1 MLSQMLASL
10 AFGFLHYTEM
20 EREQHLYIHF
30 THRNA
35 VARFL
40 LLHKLGGDLIHIL
53 LVERRATEVGFDV
66 GHGQD
71 TPIAVV
77 RLVGDIVFRYG
88 GQHVQRNTERLDAL
102 DIRYFENQVI
112 LQKLPTD
119 AVYRRNPSG
128 GKEAPRGNASID
140 S

>member
-1 MLSQMLASL
+1 MLSQMLASF

-20 EREQHLYIHF
+20 ERGQHLYMHF
-30 THRNA
+30 THCNA

-40 LLHKLGGDLIHIL
+40 LLHKLGGNLAHIL
-53 LVERRATEVGFDV
+53 LIQRGAAEESLNI

-77 RLVGDIVFRYG
+77 GFVGDIVFRYG
-88 GQHVQRNTERLDAL
+88 GQHIQRNAERLDAL

-112 LQKLPTD
+112 LQKLPTN